1 MLIVTLHDDYSEI
14 DSLTSQRKTC
24 FVAVTIEEIASEL
37 DILDL
42 LSCIHYNY
50 KHDKD
55 IDCPFIW
62 TFGYIPLN
70 IDIDVFINIG
80 KIFISIYHPIYMY
93 KYVCRHLRPD
103 NTH

>member
-55 IDCPFIW
+55 ID
-62 TFGYIPLN
+62 
-70 IDIDVFINIG
+70 
-80 KIFISIYHPIYMY
+80 
-93 KYVCRHLRPD
+93 
-103 NTH
+103 